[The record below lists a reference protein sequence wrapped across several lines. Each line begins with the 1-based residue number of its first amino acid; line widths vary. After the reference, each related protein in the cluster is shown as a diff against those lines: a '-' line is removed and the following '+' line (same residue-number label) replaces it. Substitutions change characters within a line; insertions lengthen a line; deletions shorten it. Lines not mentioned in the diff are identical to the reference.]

1 MSARFHAPDP
11 PRAGRYE
18 LRAEEARHLARVCRY
33 AIGDRVEIFD
43 GDGFVTEAEVVEIA
57 RDRVELVAVGPP
69 ILEEPPACPL
79 TLATAMP
86 KGERLDWLVEKAT
99 EVGVSRLVPLITERS
114 VVDPRGS
121 KLERLRR
128 TIVEASKQSGRSR
141 LMVLDEPV
149 SWPEMA
155 TRAFGGVRLIAD
167 PGGLPHSRWP
177 EVARGPGVALA
188 IGPEGGF
195 SPGEVQLA
203 LDSCWHPVR
212 LARSILRI
220 ETAAL
225 VGAAL
230 VLGRREEG

>member
-114 VVDPRGS
+114 VVDPHDQRAATLVVVTRGQQLGRLFDGCQQPWYAVGIRS
-121 KLERLRR
+121 DRHGHVGREDAARRIRQDDVERCDR
-128 TIVEASKQSGRSR
+128 
-141 LMVLDEPV
+141 
-149 SWPEMA
+149 
-155 TRAFGGVRLIAD
+155 GGHREN
-167 PGGLPHSRWP
+167 G
-177 EVARGPGVALA
+177 
-188 IGPEGGF
+188 
-195 SPGEVQLA
+195 GEVL
-203 LDSCWHPVR
+203 LD
-212 LARSILRI
+212 
-220 ETAAL
+220 
-225 VGAAL
+225 
-230 VLGRREEG
+230 